1 MKPWYVDVLTSVV
14 VLAWMGWTFATIQQ
28 FGPSLNLILPAVVVL
43 LVGVLLIY
51 GQRLTYLRIGDSV
64 VVGMDSPLTNGEGDD
79 EHDRERG
86 RRR

>member
-1 MKPWYVDVLTSVV
+1 MKPWYVDVLTGVV

-28 FGPSLNLILPAVVVL
+28 FGPSLNLIIPAVVVL

-86 RRR
+86 RQR